1 MQTIIEKIESKK
13 APIQVANR
21 NHLTHYIGNTPLL
34 ELKNISEQVS
44 PVKIYAKAEWFNPGG
59 SIKDRAALNMI
70 LHAIKD
76 GKLTIGKR
84 ILDAT
89 SGNTG
94 IAYAMI
100 GASLGYKVT
109 LCLPENAGTVHK
121 KIISAFGA
129 EIIYTDRMYGTDGA
143 INKARELINA
153 YPDKYVYLDQYNNE
167 NNWKAHFHG
176 TGPEIVRQTHGD
188 ITHFVAG
195 LGSSGTFVG
204 TGRWLKRVNPDI
216 QLISFQ
222 PDSPLHGME
231 GMKHLETAMVPGI
244 YDASLADNNLEIA
257 TEEAHHMVKL
267 LAQREGLLVG
277 NSAGGALAAALKV
290 AAELSHGVVVTV
302 FPDAAY
308 KYIGQAFWEENSESN

>member
-1 MQTIIEKIESKK
+1 MQTITHKIDARK
-13 APIQVANR
+13 APIQVTNR
-21 NHLTHYIGNTPLL
+21 NHITHYIGNTPLL
-34 ELKNISEQVS
+34 ELKNISQQVS

-59 SIKDRAALNMI
+59 SVKDRAALNMI
-70 LHAIKD
+70 RHAIKD
-76 GKLTIGKR
+76 GQLTMGKN

-94 IAYAMI
+94 IALAMI
-100 GASLGYKVT
+100 GASLGYEVT
-109 LCLPENAGTVHK
+109 LCLPENAGNIHK
-121 KIISAFGA
+121 KIIRAFGA
-129 EIIYTDRMYGTDGA
+129 EIIFTDPMYGTDGA
-143 INKARELINA
+143 IKKARELLKAN
-153 YPDKYVYLDQYNNE
+153 PERYVYIDQYNNE

-244 YDASLADNNLEIA
+244 YDSSLADDNIEVS
-257 TEEAHHMVKL
+257 TEEAHDMVKR
-267 LAQREGLLVG
+267 LARKEGLLVG

-308 KYIGQAFWEENSESN
+308 KYMGQAFWEESNVSN